1 MKNNNITKIY
11 AIMKLKSKMLLKN
24 TAALIGPFMAIGMT
38 ILMKVLYSSM
48 TENPEET
55 QMLLGMA
62 LKMGV
67 AFNIGMG
74 AIMMTALPL
83 AEDKEKNTL
92 RALMTSSVNG
102 VQFFIGSLVPPFLI
116 TLVVNYIILFVSGID
131 LANVNWL
138 QYTIMTIVSALISC
152 MLGLLLGIVAK
163 SQVNANNIMMPFLLI
178 LTMIPMFADLNESME
193 KVSHYLYTGMMLEVV
208 TSFVDGKTY
217 HFNAQQSLI
226 LVITMVVIALLFVY
240 FYKKVIVETD

>member
-1 MKNNNITKIY
+1 MRNNNITKIN

-24 TAALIGPFMAIGMT
+24 TAALIGPLMAIAMT
-38 ILMKVLYSSM
+38 ILMKFLYSSM

-55 QMLLGMA
+55 KMLMGMA

-74 AIMMTALPL
+74 TIMMTALPL

-102 VQFFIGSLVPPFLI
+102 LQFFVGSLIPPFVI
-116 TLVVNYIILFVSGID
+116 TIVVNYILIFVSGVD
-131 LANVNWL
+131 LVNVSWL
-138 QYTIMTIVSALISC
+138 QYTLMTIVSSLISC
-152 MLGLLLGIVAK
+152 MLGLLLGIIAK
-163 SQVNANNIMMPFLLI
+163 SQVNANNIMIPFLLV

-193 KVSHYLYTGMMLEVV
+193 NISQYLYTGIMLDVV
-208 TSFVDGKTY
+208 SSFVDGKTY
-217 HFNAQQSLI
+217 GFNIQQVLI
-226 LVITMVVIALLFVY
+226 LMMTMIVIALLFVY